1 MSHCAPCLAS
11 TTSLLCA
18 DAIQQ
23 VASSPQMPITPNR
36 CAFYLLKVT
45 PNGFIRIELF
55 ASFSDLS
62 ISRNLHVLREAEPR
76 RLRLHFKICDASA
89 RPPPLGKA
97 PLLLLKEEEEGKN
110 TVLRVWDSPRPRLPP
125 PPMHFCHN
133 NSEAVVIASQ
143 KPSFPPAVWRVAE
156 PLLRVPSAPPRVRR
170 DFTAGPSRICIHH
183 LSQGPR

>member
-23 VASSPQMPITPNR
+23 VAASPQMPITPNR

-125 PPMHFCHN
+125 PMHFCHN

-143 KPSFPPAVWRVAE
+143 NLVSRRPSGGSQSPCSE
-156 PLLRVPSAPPRVRR
+156 CPLRLRA
-170 DFTAGPSRICIHH
+170 FAGTSRLGH
-183 LSQGPR
+183 LEFAFII